1 MKLWWIIINVLIWI
15 RFFAG
20 SLPQNHRKKW
30 IPGSS
35 MGEIHNNGW
44 WIWTKTNVKSVAA
57 LNVVNIVYG
66 LGKVSSQN
74 FGVTGVLFCGVV
86 SSYLLLSLFKCKSS
100 FGAKSLFNQIFR
112 NQSFLLWNWMA
123 GFHLRLCMI
132 WHSFC
137 CHPVTKTWLCRALL
151 HALVGCECEL
161 HYGSWF
167 CLGKQERILKYTT
180 APSLSVRWKS
190 LPFSREK
197 WF

>member
-1 MKLWWIIINVLIWI
+1 MWKVELAQIGANEILVEPCCPLWFCSVIISAMMKLWWIIINVLIWI

-86 SSYLLLSLFKCKSS
+86 SSYLLLSLCKCKSS

-123 GFHLRLCMI
+123 GFHLAFVYDL
-132 WHSFC
+132 
-137 CHPVTKTWLCRALL
+137 ALL
-151 HALVGCECEL
+151 L
-161 HYGSWF
+161 
-167 CLGKQERILKYTT
+167 
-180 APSLSVRWKS
+180 LSSCYKN
-190 LPFSREK
+190 LTL
-197 WF
+197 